1 MKPYSTKAQAGLS
14 LVELMVAITLS
25 IVLVLGLVQVF
36 AASRASYV
44 MAQGMARAQEGGRF
58 AVEYLQRDARMAGH
72 MGCVNDQSHLM
83 SSLPTFGQLFLT
95 DRANFESL
103 PVRTHADA
111 LRFDFALRG
120 YEAKGTA
127 PGDTLALPS
136 TPVAGAP
143 DGDWA
148 EALPALLRVTAAE
161 PAPVKGSDILLIRS
175 LSAESAQVNSLTVSA
190 DGSEATLLVDGAGW
204 ASMKRNGE
212 QPGLLAIAD
221 CRGATTFHVD
231 SVREPGGG
239 ANVTLTVIAGGGK
252 SEFNRS
258 AFNVRDSIDPALM
271 QIRVYRADSLA
282 YYAGVGGTDATPSL
296 YRMRFTAAPG
306 ATAIQRDIEALVPG
320 VETLQLLY
328 GQDNSA
334 KQTPAGVPTGY
345 IDAQVVAS
353 KILPNATGREGWQ
366 RVGSIKLGMMI
377 RSNDPAMA
385 AQRSEAPSVL
395 GVKVSTTDDQRY
407 RGVYETN
414 VALRNRL
421 FGN

>member
-1 MKPYSTKAQAGLS
+1 MTRAPRHLQTGLS
-14 LVELMVAITLS
+14 LVELMIAVTLS
-25 IVLVLGLVQVF
+25 IVLVFGLVQVF

-58 AVEYLQRDARMAGH
+58 AVEYLQRDARMVGH

-83 SSLPTFGQLFLT
+83 SSLPSFGQLFLT

-103 PVRTHADA
+103 PARTYTNA

-120 YEAKGTA
+120 YEAKGTG
-127 PGDTLALPS
+127 PGDTLSLGA

-143 DGDWA
+143 DGDWT
-148 EALPALLRVTAAE
+148 EALPGLLRTGAGE
-161 PAPVKGSDILLIRS
+161 PSPVKGSDLLLIRS
-175 LSAESAQVNSLTVSA
+175 LSAESAQVSSLTVSA
-190 DGSEATLLVDGAGW
+190 DGSEATILVDGTGW
-204 ASMKRNGE
+204 ASMKRNGV

-252 SEFNRS
+252 SELNRS
-258 AFNVRDSIDPALM
+258 AFNLRDSIDPTLM

-282 YYAGVGGTDATPSL
+282 YYVGVSGTEATPAL

-306 ATAIQRDIEALVPG
+306 ANAIQRDIEELVPG

-334 KQTPAGVPTGY
+334 KQTPAGVPSGY
-345 IDAQVVAS
+345 IDAQVTAS
-353 KILPNATGREGWQ
+353 DILPNATGREGWQ
-366 RVGSIKLGMMI
+366 RVGSLKLGMMI

-395 GVKVSTTDDQRY
+395 GVKVGAPDDQRY

>member
-1 MKPYSTKAQAGLS
+1 MTRALKAQAGLS

-58 AVEYLQRDARMAGH
+58 AVEYLQRDARMVGH

-83 SSLPTFGQLFLT
+83 SSLPSFGELFLT
-95 DRANFESL
+95 DRNNFDSL
-103 PVRTHADA
+103 PVRPYASA
-111 LRFDFALRG
+111 LRFDFAVQG
-120 YEAKGTA
+120 YEAKGSG
-127 PGDTLALPS
+127 PGDSLSLAA

-143 DGDWA
+143 DGDWTV
-148 EALPALLRVTAAE
+148 ALPDLLRVSAAE
-161 PAPVKGSDILLIRS
+161 PAPVKGSDVLVIRS
-175 LSAESAQVNSLTVSA
+175 LSAESAQVNGLTVSA
-190 DGSEATLLVDGAGW
+190 DGSEASILVDGAGW
-204 ASMKRNGE
+204 ASMKRNGA

-221 CRGATTFHVD
+221 CRSATVFHVD
-231 SVREPGGG
+231 GVKEPGGG
-239 ANVTLTVIAGGGK
+239 ADVTLSVLAGGGK
-252 SEFNRS
+252 SELNRS
-258 AFNVRDSIDPALM
+258 AFNVRDSIDPSLM

-282 YYAGVGGTDATPSL
+282 YYVGVGAGADATPAL
-296 YRMRFTAAPG
+296 YRMRYAVAPG
-306 ATAIQRDIEALVPG
+306 AKAIQRDIEELVPG

-345 IDAQVVAS
+345 IDAQVTAAN
-353 KILPNATGREGWQ
+353 IRPNATGRDGWQ
-366 RVGSIKLGMMI
+366 RVGSIKLGMLI

-395 GVKVSTTDDQRY
+395 GVKLSAADDQRY